1 MIVFPSN
8 GSHEGRKEPA
18 SSRTDD
24 LATGAAKG
32 LPSLGR
38 ELRDFILHGKR
49 WWLTPIVIVL
59 ILMAVFALVAG
70 MGPVMPFI
78 YSLF

>member
-1 MIVFPSN
+1 LIVFPST
-8 GSHEGRKEPA
+8 GSHSGRKESEPG
-18 SSRTDD
+18 RRD
-24 LATGAAKG
+24 G
-32 LPSLGR
+32 LVLGGGTKPPSPGR
-38 ELRDFILHGKR
+38 ELLDFVLHGKR

-70 MGPVMPFI
+70 TAPVAPFI

>member
-8 GSHEGRKEPA
+8 GSHDGRKEPA
-18 SSRTDD
+18 SGRREDSA
-24 LATGAAKG
+24 LGAGKR
-32 LPSLGR
+32 LRSPGR
-38 ELRDFILHGKR
+38 ELRDLVLHGKR

-59 ILMAVFALVAG
+59 ILMAIFALVAG
-70 MGPVMPFI
+70 MAPVMPFI